1 MEREHNR
8 PAVSMRLVIPSF
20 VTSGLLAVYGMALF
34 FGLAG
39 EQSSTGMIFSGGAL
53 VVIIA
58 VSIILSSLAAR
69 KVSSRAHE
77 TADAI
82 RDVSKG
88 NLERRMRSAVHDQF
102 GDVEKYFNRFMDGM
116 QSTVVRVAE
125 SSKQLSF
132 ASNTLDATGKQMLKS
147 VEEIVSEV
155 SSVAAASEEMAS
167 TSAEIARNCTVAAK
181 SSAMVNESAVAGE
194 NIIQGIVV
202 AMDRIGRRV
211 KDSAGKIRGLG
222 GRSDQVGEIAAIIN
236 EIADQ
241 TNLLALNAAIE
252 AARAGEHGRGFAVV
266 ADEVRKLAERTAQAT
281 KDIGTTI
288 QAMQSETKEAVA
300 SMEDGVRE
308 AETGVEETGKSG
320 AALREILHQVNTLTS
335 QINQIAVASEQ
346 QTATTNEI
354 TGNIQRISEIM
365 GQASSNIQENSG
377 ASTQVAGLS
386 MDLYK
391 LMGKFNVR
399 EGRKGQVSG
408 SPAEAMELVRKAA
421 QYLKTNGKDRA
432 FKEFNN
438 PRGMFTKGELY
449 IFCNDMNGVTL
460 AHGQNVKLIGK
471 NVYDLK
477 DVEGK
482 SFIRE
487 MTELA
492 RTRGS
497 GWVDYKWMNPET
509 KDVLAK
515 STYCTR
521 LEDVV
526 LGCGIYK

>member
-1 MEREHNR
+1 MEKTQTRS
-8 PAVSMRLVIPSF
+8 AISMRFLIPSL
-20 VTSGLLAVYGMALF
+20 VTSGLLVVYGAVLLLWLM
-34 FGLAG
+34 G
-39 EQSSTGMIFSGGAL
+39 EQSAAGRAFAGGAL
-53 VVIIA
+53 AAIIA
-58 VSIILSSLAAR
+58 VSLALSFLKAR
-69 KVSSRAHE
+69 DVSSWADE
-77 TADAI
+77 TVDAI
-82 RDVSKG
+82 KDVSKG
-88 NLERRMRSAVHDQF
+88 NLDRRMNPAIRNQF
-102 GDVEKYFNRFMDGM
+102 GDVGKYFNKFAEGM
-116 QSTVVRVAE
+116 EGTVVRVFE

-147 VEEIVSEV
+147 VEEVVSEV

-181 SSAMVNESAVAGE
+181 SSAMVNDSAVAGE
-194 NIIQGIVV
+194 TIIQGIVV

-211 KDSAGKIRGLG
+211 KDSAGKIRSLG
-222 GRSDQVGEIAAIIN
+222 DRSDQVGEIAAIIN

-288 QAMQSETKEAVA
+288 QAMQAETKEAVA
-300 SMEDGVRE
+300 SMEDGVKE

-320 AALREILHQVNTLTS
+320 AALKEILHQVNALTS

-377 ASTQVAGLS
+377 ASTQVASLS

-391 LMGKFNVR
+391 LMGKFNLR
-399 EGRKGQVSG
+399 ENGKGQASG
-408 SPAEAMELVRKAA
+408 NPAEAMELVRKAA
-421 QYLKTNGKDRA
+421 QYVKANGKEKA

-449 IFCNDMNGVTL
+449 IFCNDMKGVTL
-460 AHGQNVKLIGK
+460 SHGQNVKLVGK
-471 NVYDLK
+471 NVLDLK

-482 SFIRE
+482 YFIKE
-487 MTELA
+487 MTRLA
-492 RTRGS
+492 ETKGS
-497 GWVDYKWMNPET
+497 GWVDYKWMNPLTGE
-509 KDVLAK
+509 VLAK

-521 LEDVV
+521 MEDVV